1 MTTEKYDAQAA
12 GWTDAAYA
20 DPERY
25 LRHRADLVVAVGP
38 SLEPGDEVLDLACGD
53 AGLAAPLLAHGMRY
67 TGVDLSAPMVAAAR
81 ERLGDRIT
89 VVGADLND
97 YAPPAAVACTTC
109 FRALYYARDRAAFF
123 RHVAA
128 FTEKKLVFDLN
139 PRQFPLEGILA
150 ELQAAGL
157 GAVSLH
163 PFFSPQRV
171 GLPGPVAAGFEAL
184 ERTGP
189 LARALLRVRFTYLVG
204 ASPR

>member
-1 MTTEKYDAQAA
+1 MTTGKYDAQAA

-25 LRHRADLVVAVGP
+25 LRHRADLVVGLGP
-38 SLEPGDEVLDLACGD
+38 PLEPGDAVLDLACGD
-53 AGLAAPLLAHGMRY
+53 AGLAAPLLAHGLRY

-81 ERLGDRIT
+81 ERFGDRIT
-89 VVGADLND
+89 LAEADLND
-97 YAPPAAVACTTC
+97 YAPAEPVACTTC

-128 FTEKKLVFDLN
+128 FTERKVVFDLN
-139 PRQFPLEGILA
+139 PRQFSLETVVA
-150 ELQAAGL
+150 ELETAEL

-171 GLPGPVAAGFEAL
+171 GLPAPVAAGFEAL

-189 LARALLRVRFTYLVG
+189 LARALLRLRFTYFVG

>member
-1 MTTEKYDAQAA
+1 VTTGKYDAQAA

-25 LRHRADLVVAVGP
+25 LRHRADLVVGLGP
-38 SLEPGDEVLDLACGD
+38 LLEPGDAVLDLACGD
-53 AGLAAPLLAHGMRY
+53 AGLAAPLLAHRLRY

-81 ERLGDRIT
+81 ERFGGRIT
-89 VVGADLND
+89 LAEADLND
-97 YAPPAAVACTTC
+97 YAPAESVACTTC

-128 FTEKKLVFDLN
+128 FTERKVVFDLN
-139 PRQFPLEGILA
+139 PRQFRLETVVADL
-150 ELQAAGL
+150 EKAGL

-171 GLPGPVAAGFEAL
+171 GLPAPVAAGFEAL
-184 ERTGP
+184 ERTGA
-189 LARALLRVRFTYLVG
+189 LARALLRLRFTYLVG